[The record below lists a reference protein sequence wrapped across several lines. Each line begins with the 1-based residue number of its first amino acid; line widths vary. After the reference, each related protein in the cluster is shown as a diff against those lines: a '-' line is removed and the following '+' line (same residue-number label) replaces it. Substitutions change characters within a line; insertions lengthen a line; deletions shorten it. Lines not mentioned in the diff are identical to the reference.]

1 MHTDGHTVTRFLLLA
16 YLSGNSQ
23 MFSVTHKLY
32 NDNNNNNDNECDD
45 FDKKS
50 AKRIRPYFSRSVHSD
65 TGFETLACAA
75 SQYAR

>member
-1 MHTDGHTVTRFLLLA
+1 MM
-16 YLSGNSQ
+16 LSVWTMSAVWVNDA
-23 MFSVTHKLY
+23 FSVDPVCCGV
-32 NDNNNNNDNECDD
+32 NDNNNNNNDNECDD